1 MKLIMVGLLAVA
13 SLYSADDPI
22 IEPSQRTDATFR
34 LFRTQNIF
42 NFLELDTRNGRVWQV
57 QWSLEENQRIIS
69 PINTVR
75 LGPDPAN
82 TKPGRYTLY
91 PTSNIFTFMLLD
103 QEDGFTWQ
111 IQWGLKPGEQL
122 IKPILAWGDVAMQNL
137 DLAAQDAKQKQ
148 AEKPVKPVP
157 PPLATAKPTVAPK
170 PLPPQ

>member
-1 MKLIMVGLLAVA
+1 
-13 SLYSADDPI
+13 
-22 IEPSQRTDATFR
+22 
-34 LFRTQNIF
+34 
-42 NFLELDTRNGRVWQV
+42 
-57 QWSLEENQRIIS
+57 
-69 PINTVR
+69 
-75 LGPDPAN
+75 
-82 TKPGRYTLY
+82 
-91 PTSNIFTFMLLD
+91 MLLD

>member
-1 MKLIMVGLLAVA
+1 LKLIVAGLLAVA
-13 SLYSADDPI
+13 SLYSADNPI

-57 QWSLEENQRIIS
+57 QWSLEEKERIIW
-69 PINTVR
+69 PINTAR

-82 TKPGRYTLY
+82 TKPGKYTLY

-111 IQWGLKPGEQL
+111 IQWSTKLGEQL
-122 IKPILAWGDVAMQNL
+122 ITPILAWGDIAMQNF

-148 AEKPVKPVP
+148 AEQPLKTVPPPSSTKPKVVVKPPVP
-157 PPLATAKPTVAPK
+157 PK
-170 PLPPQ
+170 